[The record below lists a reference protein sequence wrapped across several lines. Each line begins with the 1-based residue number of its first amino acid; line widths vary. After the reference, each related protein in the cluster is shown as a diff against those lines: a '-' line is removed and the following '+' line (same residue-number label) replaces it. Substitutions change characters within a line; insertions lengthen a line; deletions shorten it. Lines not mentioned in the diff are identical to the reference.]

1 MTINTST
8 LLNMLKPSLNEG
20 IKDKIQ
26 SMSKDGKVEL
36 NSLLKDKNIQTLLN
50 SLLKDI
56 LQGSKS
62 KDGVKQALINS
73 KSMFD
78 FKSVSS
84 DLKDIL
90 SNPKLLHNQKLKEQ
104 VSTVKNFLVD
114 IKDMTDKNLKS
125 NMKNSGIFLESKLLK
140 NEPNITSDLKASLL
154 QIKDQVDDPKIQK
167 VLDQVSYH
175 QLLSFSSYSNST
187 FLPFM
192 WDNIEDGSVSFNE
205 NEKDVF
211 TCSIDLTLKEYGE
224 FKSVLLL
231 EQKNNLS
238 LNLRIKSDVLKQ
250 KVQKNLHVLRDKIN
264 KIGLNLISLNVLK
277 YNDIQT
283 KEQKAYQSNINQLSY
298 GIDIKV

>member
-1 MTINTST
+1 
-8 LLNMLKPSLNEG
+8 MLKPSLNEG

-125 NMKNSGIFLESKLLK
+125 NMKNSGVFLESKLLK

-250 KVQKNLHVLRDKIN
+250 KVQDNLNILRTNIN

-277 YNDIQT
+277 YDDNLT
-283 KEQKAYQSNINQLSY
+283 KEQKAYQNNMNKLSY
-298 GIDIKV
+298 GIDIKA